1 MKPNIHEE
9 KYRNHLNIGHDI
21 ASRVLYEDNHIII
34 VNKLPGEIVQADKTG
49 DRTLAEDV
57 KVYLKEKYNKPGN
70 VFLGLPHRLDRPTS
84 GIVVFARTDKAL
96 GRLNNMFRENSM
108 HKVYWAI
115 VDKPLER
122 KEGELRH
129 FLYRDANKNK
139 SFAYKPDPVT
149 DKAPNVK
156 GINPSAFQ
164 EAKLAYRELATSERY
179 ILLEIHLITGR
190 HHQIRAQLAACG
202 VHIKGDLKYGFA
214 RSNPDGGICLH
225 SRSISFVHPVSGLNI
240 EVKATP
246 PEDSLWDFFLEEL
259 KGKN

>member
-1 MKPNIHEE
+1 MKADKYEE
-9 KYRNHLNIGHDI
+9 KLVHDANMGHDI

-34 VNKLPGEIVQADKTG
+34 INKLPGEIVQGDKTG
-49 DRTLAEDV
+49 DRTLAEEV
-57 KVYLKEKYNKPGN
+57 KAYLKEKYNKPGN

-96 GRLNNMFRENSM
+96 GRLNNMFRDNSM

-115 VDKPLER
+115 VDKPLEK

-129 FLYRDANKNK
+129 FLYRDGNKNK

-149 DKAPNVK
+149 GKAPSVK
-156 GINPSAFQ
+156 GIPASAFQ
-164 EAKLAYRELATSERY
+164 EAKLTYKELSRSERY
-179 ILLEIHLITGR
+179 VLLEIHLITGR

-214 RSNPDGGICLH
+214 RSNPDGGISLH
-225 SRSISFVHPVSGLNI
+225 SRSISFVHPVSGLS
-240 EVKATP
+240 VSVVADP
-246 PEDSLWDFFLEEL
+246 PEDVLWDFFLEEL
-259 KGKN
+259 KKSH